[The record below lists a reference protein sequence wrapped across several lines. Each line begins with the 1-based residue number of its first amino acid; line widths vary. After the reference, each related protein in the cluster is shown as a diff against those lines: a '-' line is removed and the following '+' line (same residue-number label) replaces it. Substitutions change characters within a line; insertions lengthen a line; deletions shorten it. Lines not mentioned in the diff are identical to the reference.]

1 MKRIVTILCTMALL
15 VMCLVPMNVMASN
28 GTGWMKVSG
37 EEAWTYSDGQG
48 TDLIVKLRENTL
60 YVQGTGA
67 VPACTREN
75 LGSRPWHGK
84 TIYTIE
90 FADGITS
97 IGAEA
102 FSNMKYLRH
111 VSMPV
116 STFIEDVSA
125 FAGATEGSFFTFR
138 GMNIVSRNIGNV
150 PYNSLD
156 SIAAFMMKYNGIY
169 EYRVANGYVANWIQ
183 NATSMKIKGLVAMDM
198 VTAVQNPAYPLINY
212 TSTLS
217 FVSPVPSAE
226 TKAMIA
232 NRLQGKTALEIFSI
246 FLGDNTYV
254 TSYNMNV
261 YNENGTVRHTDAPQ
275 TYKMTVPAAF
285 INPGRQFT
293 LIQLGVGVVN
303 FLQDEDTDDT
313 TVTFTT
319 DYPSASYALVYK
331 DVVLE
336 APDVVQE

>member
-1 MKRIVTILCTMALL
+1 MKRVVTILCTMALL
-15 VMCLVPMNVMASN
+15 VMCLVPMNVKASN

-48 TDLIVKLRENTL
+48 TDLVVKLRENTL

-67 VPACTREN
+67 VPAYSRDN

-84 TIYTIE
+84 TIYSIE
-90 FADGITS
+90 LADGITS

-102 FSNMKYLRH
+102 FSNMKYLHH

-156 SIAAFMMKYNGIY
+156 SIVSFMMKYNGVY
-169 EYRVANGYVANWIQ
+169 EYRVANGYVTTWIQ

-198 VTAVQNPAYPLINY
+198 VTAVQNPAYPLIDY
-212 TSTLS
+212 SSSLS
-217 FVSPVPSAE
+217 FVNPASNAE
-226 TKAMIA
+226 TKAMIV

-246 FLGDNTYV
+246 FLGESTYV

-261 YNENGTVRHTDAPQ
+261 YNEKGTVRYTDAPQ

-285 INPGRQFT
+285 LNPGRKFT
-293 LIQLGVGVVN
+293 LIQLGEGVVN

-319 DYPSASYALVYK
+319 DYPSATYALVYK
-331 DVVLE
+331 DVE
-336 APDVVQE
+336 METQEVISE